1 MRKIAVKILFLFAV
15 AYGIIVLIYNRNV
28 AENFIFAQITIIKWY
43 HQNAKS
49 KSKTEIF
56 IHLI

>member
-1 MRKIAVKILFLFAV
+1 MVKIAVKILFLFAA
-15 AYGIIVLIYNRNV
+15 AYGIIILIYNGTI

-56 IHLI
+56 Y